1 MKYTLTILALA
12 LIVALHGETFRV
24 VRAAAPSSPTT
35 APALAPAREI
45 DPAITTFLT
54 PIDADSQ
61 DDALRQKLK
70 ERHNTA
76 VELLKLQIDRYR
88 SGVADASG
96 VFETA
101 REVADAKMSLAR
113 TPTEREAVARQVL
126 DEARSVEARL
136 EKQVKAGLGLEVNW
150 IRAKLAREHAEIELL
165 RLQQAA
171 AATTA
176 PTTRP
181 G

>member
-1 MKYTLTILALA
+1 MRYAVSSFAVLLILALGNS
-12 LIVALHGETFRV
+12 LLL
-24 VRAAAPSSPTT
+24 AAAPATT
-35 APALAPAREI
+35 APAAAPAREI
-45 DPAITTFLT
+45 DPAVSAFLT
-54 PIDADSQ
+54 TIEAGPQ
-61 DDALRQKLK
+61 DDALRQKLT

-76 VELLKLQIDRYR
+76 VELLKLHIDRYR
-88 SGVADASG
+88 SGVADASA

-113 TPTEREAVARQVL
+113 NPAEREAVARQVL
-126 DEARSVEARL
+126 EVTRSVEARL
-136 EKQVKAGLGLEVNW
+136 QNQFKSGIGLELNVM
-150 IRAKLAREHAEIELL
+150 RAKLARERAEIELL
-165 RLQQAA
+165 KLQQ